1 MRISAP
7 PWKIEN
13 NLKKRSMEI
22 IKHTTGKDRGQISVS
37 NTIAT
42 MDVGEVWTV
51 SEGVVVKEYVR
62 NACSRYGR
70 QDGKIYKV
78 SAPKQQRGII
88 TITRI
93 K

>member
-1 MRISAP
+1 
-7 PWKIEN
+7 
-13 NLKKRSMEI
+13 MEI
-22 IKHTTGKDRGQISVS
+22 IKHTTGKDKGHISVS

-51 SEGVVVKEYVR
+51 SEDVVVKEYVR
-62 NACSRYGR
+62 NACSRQGKK
-70 QDGKIYKV
+70 DGPIYKV